1 MQNIHVN
8 QQVQRKYEKNANKW
22 IFIITILK
30 NGVVFPF
37 ILSKTSWET
46 VEIKN
51 SKN

>member
-30 NGVVFPF
+30 NGSVFPF
-37 ILSKTSWET
+37 ILSKISWET
-46 VEIKN
+46 VEKKR